1 MLLLKKV
8 DQAKRYAEQMHQG
21 QVRKL
26 TGKPYFSHVENVA
39 SILLKAGFS
48 EELIAAG
55 YLHDIVEDTPVTLE
69 EIESI
74 FGAEIARLVASNT
87 EDKSLSWEER
97 KRHTIDSAAAA
108 SLQEKCL
115 LAADKL
121 DNIKSIY
128 EAFQNSGN
136 DIWSHFKRGKDKQ
149 GWYYKGVTEKLF
161 ENLEPKSVPT
171 YFFSLKRYTDEL
183 FPD

>member
-8 DQAKRYAEQMHQG
+8 DQAKRFAEQMHQG

-26 TGKPYFSHVENVA
+26 TGKPYFTHVENVA
-39 SILLKAGFS
+39 SILLKAGCS

-55 YLHDIVEDTPVTLE
+55 YLHDIVEDTSVTID
-69 EIESI
+69 EIEEM
-74 FGAEIARLVASNT
+74 FGSDIARLVASNT

-97 KRHTIDSAAAA
+97 KRHTIYCAADA
-108 SLQEKCL
+108 SLKEKCL

-121 DNIKSIY
+121 DNIKSMY
-128 EAFQNSGN
+128 DAFQKSGEE
-136 DIWSHFKRGKDKQ
+136 IWGHFKRGKDKQ

-161 ENLEPKSVPT
+161 ENLEAKSVPT
-171 YFFSLKRYTDEL
+171 FFFSLKRYADEL
-183 FPD
+183 FTE